1 MVQRFVSH
9 ASHEV
14 RIAADNLVVRI
25 CKHLQQKVDHLL
37 NVINIQVL
45 VAKPINI
52 ENPNVA
58 VYSWRHGRKDIIFD
72 EQDVLLLLHRCQG
85 SKLPVSTARVNDRP
99 AISVSSNNAAS
110 SMSEI
115 INFLPSNCV
124 TTKFVPH
131 RLRYDQ
137 KIKGALHVKF
147 AC

>member
-1 MVQRFVSH
+1 MLQRFVGH
-9 ASHEV
+9 ASHKV

-37 NVINIQVL
+37 NIINIQVL

-52 ENPNVA
+52 KNPNVA
-58 VYSWRHGRKDIIFD
+58 VHSWRHSREDIIFD

-110 SMSEI
+110 SMSKI
-115 INFLPSNCV
+115 INFRPSNCV
-124 TTKFVPH
+124 TAKLVPY
-131 RLRYDQ
+131 RLRHDQ
-137 KIKGALHVKF
+137 KVKGALHVEF